1 MTEHVEK
8 KDKKEKVAKV
18 AKEKVEKIQQN
29 DVTRPKAGTAT
40 ATVWEIAERLS
51 NEAGAVAKRADV
63 MKACEEAGINAATT
77 ATQYGKWRKFH
88 GIVAEPKAAKVAA
101 EEPATEG
108 SGGEAGNAEEGSGE

>member
-1 MTEHVEK
+1 MTEQVEK
-8 KDKKEKVAKV
+8 KDKKEKV

-29 DVTRPKAGTAT
+29 GVTRPKAGTAT

-88 GIVAEPKAAKVAA
+88 GIVAEPKAA
-101 EEPATEG
+101 EPATEG
-108 SGGEAGNAEEGSGE
+108 SGGEAEEGSGE

>member
-1 MTEHVEK
+1 MTEQVEK
-8 KDKKEKVAKV
+8 KEKKEKVAKV

-29 DVTRPKAGTAT
+29 GVTRPKAGTAT

-88 GIVAEPKAAKVAA
+88 GIVAEPKAAKAA
-101 EEPATEG
+101 EPATEG
-108 SGGEAGNAEEGSGE
+108 SGGEAEEGSGE